1 MKRICIYLLYLLL
14 VSLQNVVAQT
24 VTIHVNNYTTRDGM
38 ASNVV
43 NCGVQDRQ
51 GYIWLGTNHG
61 LTRFDGH
68 QFVNFYVEDNGEQQ
82 IEGITHIV
90 EDTTRNVLLM
100 SGKDYRLLCFDLVRM
115 RFVNAEGMSFPKTDN
130 DADEAAFIARAK
142 ELGIQRGNITNRRH
156 DLHYVRLAD
165 GREIFTTIDN
175 GFYIY
180 DPTADKLHHFCS
192 ADDNPVIESDYINDA
207 FLDHSGS
214 IWLATTFAGIYQ
226 LNLDEGLL
234 RYHALDGSS
243 GNIRSFSQLSDRAIA
258 VGDMEGNIFHY
269 DTQTG
274 KSRLIF
280 QKGHR
285 AYAMRTDFHGRFWVG
300 TRGGGVWVDDRHL
313 NATDGF

>member
-24 VTIHVNNYTTRDGM
+24 VPIHVNNYTTRDGM

-51 GYIWLGTNHG
+51 GYIWLGTNLG
-61 LTRFDGH
+61 LTRFDGY

-142 ELGIQRGNITNRRH
+142 VLGIQRGNITNRRH

-180 DPTADKLHHFCS
+180 LNSATLLIVSGHCGQNRPECDFSCS
-192 ADDNPVIESDYINDA
+192 N
-207 FLDHSGS
+207 
-214 IWLATTFAGIYQ
+214 
-226 LNLDEGLL
+226 
-234 RYHALDGSS
+234 
-243 GNIRSFSQLSDRAIA
+243 
-258 VGDMEGNIFHY
+258 
-269 DTQTG
+269 
-274 KSRLIF
+274 
-280 QKGHR
+280 
-285 AYAMRTDFHGRFWVG
+285 
-300 TRGGGVWVDDRHL
+300 
-313 NATDGF
+313 